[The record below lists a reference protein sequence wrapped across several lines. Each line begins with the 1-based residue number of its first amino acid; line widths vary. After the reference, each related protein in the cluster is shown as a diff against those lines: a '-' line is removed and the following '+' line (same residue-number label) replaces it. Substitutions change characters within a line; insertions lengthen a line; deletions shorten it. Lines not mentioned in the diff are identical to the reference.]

1 MRCRPVSIAVGILVL
16 SISSLLV
23 RAQTVAEPPIVVN
36 GQCTAESHIAE
47 GAIGDDLTKRQ
58 SRFFCD
64 SAVITVFGENK
75 FPKNVMVQFVETKS
89 THDPQIGYAGQ
100 MDDEN
105 ILNVFNVYLEAGRP
119 PSKASDGACKFFYNG
134 DALSSMACGAKID
147 EAGRRTVPIV
157 VFNAA
162 QSNTGT
168 PPSASQSIPPTA
180 PTLGTKGR
188 TPKDV
193 ADETADQLKA
203 CAASNVEPDKSLLQ
217 KIELAKEKCRG
228 QITEFIHACQTFFL
242 SIGHTGEYCDVNAM
256 NVIQSASE
264 TASHSSAAVAAPG
277 MIYSVFVCPPYAAPH
292 CDILKV
298 NGEPVFYQSIN
309 DCKSAAAALNTKSPI
324 KFWTCMAK
332 SATPS
337 WQPAQ

>member
-1 MRCRPVSIAVGILVL
+1 MRCRAVSIAGGITVL
-16 SISSLLV
+16 SLSTFVV
-23 RAQTVAEPPIVVN
+23 RAQTVDQSPVVVS

-58 SRFFCD
+58 SRFFCN
-64 SAVITVFGENK
+64 SAVITVFGENR
-75 FPKNVMVQFVETKS
+75 FPKHVMVQFVEAKS
-89 THDPQIGYAGQ
+89 THDRQIGYAGQ

-105 ILNVFNVYLEAGRP
+105 ILNVFNVYLEAAHP

-157 VFNAA
+157 VFNADQPSTA
-162 QSNTGT
+162 T
-168 PPSASQSIPPTA
+168 PPSTSQSFPPTA

-203 CAASNVEPDKSLLQ
+203 CVALNVASDKSLLQ
-217 KIELAKEKCRG
+217 KIEFAKQKCRG
-228 QITEFIHACQTFFL
+228 QLTEFIHACQTFFL

-256 NVIQSASE
+256 NVIQAASQ
-264 TASHSSAAVAAPG
+264 TASHGSAAMEAPG

-298 NGEPVFYQSIN
+298 NGEPVVYQSIT